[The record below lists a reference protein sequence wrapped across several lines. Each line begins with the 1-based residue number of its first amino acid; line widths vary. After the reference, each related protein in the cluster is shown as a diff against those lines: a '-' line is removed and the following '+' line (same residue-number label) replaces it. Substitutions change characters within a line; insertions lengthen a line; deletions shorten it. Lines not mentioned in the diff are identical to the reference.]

1 MEAASGA
8 AAAASTADGSIRCDS
23 ERAVAVVDAAGPQQ
37 PVASISCRRTAAL
50 TGRNQLIRLKR
61 SGGGGGGI
69 NRKIEQS
76 SRSDSDF
83 QVEINYGF
91 E

>member
-8 AAAASTADGSIRCDS
+8 AAASATDGSIRCDS

-37 PVASISCRRTAAL
+37 SVASISCISTAAL
-50 TGRNQLIRLKR
+50 TGRNQLIRLKS